1 MPARRAAQ
9 NSDAANTTRTG
20 KYVPAPFL
28 RALASA
34 GPTNEPAVAISQ
46 CANKRAQICAAKEIV
61 QDKRRDCQRSSM
73 ANGEKDHKRPEKCRS
88 LSAQQEENSQSLQE
102 KNSPPGF
109 FSPDSDQPY
118 CAGLRDHAG
127 EELAR
132 HVVLQQPFAVARKGE
147 WSSNIAIPK

>member
-102 KNSPPGF
+102 KTPHQDFSRLIAISHIAPACATTPAKNSRATLC
-109 FSPDSDQPY
+109 SNSRSR
-118 CAGLRDHAG
+118 LR
-127 EELAR
+127 EK
-132 HVVLQQPFAVARKGE
+132 VE